1 MCNLA
6 YARVFISKV
15 GVFKRIRI
23 IQMRVKRANREGQL

>member
-15 GVFKRIRI
+15 GVFKRLKI
-23 IQMRVKRANREGQL
+23 KSNASETS